1 MVLVPGL
8 LCNFGWEVTIKIHYS
23 TVSGGGHSKLNPFI
37 FNHIIIIVRIEGI
50 SFCSMFFLL
59 AAGNLNICLHEVRY
73 LLLQPNTDWDLK
85 FCFLYVPFAFAFV
98 FCFAF
103 FLFFLHCFCICFA
116 FFCIFFAFF
125 LLFFAFWFAFFLG
138 LLFCF
143 TFFSHFFTNKLIFK
157 FIGFCLSG

>member
-37 FNHIIIIVRIEGI
+37 LNHIIIIVRIEGI

-73 LLLQPNTDWDLK
+73 LLLQPNTD
-85 FCFLYVPFAFAFV
+85 
-98 FCFAF
+98 
-103 FLFFLHCFCICFA
+103 
-116 FFCIFFAFF
+116 
-125 LLFFAFWFAFFLG
+125 
-138 LLFCF
+138 
-143 TFFSHFFTNKLIFK
+143 
-157 FIGFCLSG
+157 